1 VLVNVL
7 NLRQGAVGIVVLGWG
22 DERRQVLHRV
32 S

>member
-7 NLRQGAVGIVVLGWG
+7 NLRQGAVGIVVFRGG
-22 DERRQVLHRV
+22 DERRQVLHGV